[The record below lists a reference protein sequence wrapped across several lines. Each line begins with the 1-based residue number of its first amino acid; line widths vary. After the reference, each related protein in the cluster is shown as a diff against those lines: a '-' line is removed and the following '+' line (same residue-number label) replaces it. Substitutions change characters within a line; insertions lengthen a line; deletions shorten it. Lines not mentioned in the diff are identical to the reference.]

1 MDISKV
7 RNKLKALS
15 AEEEKKKSQ
24 AVEEHAGNAAEDK
37 EAGTVRESIPETIK
51 DTVTAPPV
59 PEALTPEDDTL
70 PASDIELIAFSVS
83 NEEFAMRLSEMK
95 EIIKAQTIT
104 AVPRSPKYLQG
115 ASFLRGR
122 VLPVINLK
130 ERLSLKKV
138 DEGRQKIIVMFS
150 SKELIGVLA
159 TRIIDVIRVPE
170 TELLPPPSTLSDR
183 EKSFME
189 GVIKIGDRFISVL
202 KIDTIAEMEMKK
214 RKGKEINE

>member
-1 MDISKV
+1 LDISKV
-7 RNKLKALS
+7 RKKLKALKD
-15 AEEEKKKSQ
+15 EEEKKESP
-24 AVEEHAGNAAEDK
+24 AGDEHAGNAEDVK
-37 EAGTVRESIPETIK
+37 EAGTVQESIPETIK
-51 DTVTAPPV
+51 DTVTALPV
-59 PEALTPEDDTL
+59 PDALPSDEDIL
-70 PASDIELIAFSVS
+70 PVSEIELIAFSVS

-104 AVPRSPKYLQG
+104 AIPRSPKYLQG

-159 TRIIDVIRVPE
+159 TRIIDVVRVPE
-170 TELLPPPSTLSDR
+170 NELLQPPSTLSDR
-183 EKSFME
+183 EKSFIE

-202 KIDTIAEMEMKK
+202 NIDTIAEMEMKK
-214 RKGKEINE
+214 RKGD

>member
-1 MDISKV
+1 MKD
-7 RNKLKALS
+7 KAYYMSL
-15 AEEEKKKSQ
+15 
-24 AVEEHAGNAAEDK
+24 NY
-37 EAGTVRESIPETIK
+37 
-51 DTVTAPPV
+51 PV
-59 PEALTPEDDTL
+59 Q
-70 PASDIELIAFSVS
+70 I
-83 NEEFAMRLSEMK
+83 
-95 EIIKAQTIT
+95 
-104 AVPRSPKYLQG
+104 
-115 ASFLRGR
+115 
-122 VLPVINLK
+122 
-130 ERLSLKKV
+130 KKV

>member
-1 MDISKV
+1 LDISKV
-7 RNKLKALS
+7 RKKLQALN
-15 AEEEKKKSQ
+15 AEEAKKQSQ
-24 AVEEHAGNAAEDK
+24 AGEDLAGIAEEVK
-37 EAGTVRESIPETIK
+37 EAVTVQKSIPETIK

-59 PEALTPEDDTL
+59 PEALTPEEDTL
-70 PASDIELIAFSVS
+70 PVSEIELIAFSVS

-104 AVPRSPKYLQG
+104 AVPRSPKYLHG

-202 KIDTIAEMEMKK
+202 KIDKIAEMETTS
-214 RKGKEINE
+214 GEGDE